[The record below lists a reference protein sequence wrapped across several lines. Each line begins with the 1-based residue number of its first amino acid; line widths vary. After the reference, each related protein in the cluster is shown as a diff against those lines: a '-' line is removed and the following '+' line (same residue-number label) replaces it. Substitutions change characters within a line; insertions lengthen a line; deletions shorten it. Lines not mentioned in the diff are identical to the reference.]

1 LQPEHSSIVST
12 SLNTVVEKILG
23 VLIIKST
30 PISEGANNQVYDIE
44 TKSGRFILKHY
55 PATPSDQRD
64 RFHAETKALQFL
76 NDVRLP
82 CIPRL
87 VGNDPDRRVA
97 IMEYVEGKT
106 LDAIASHHIQAAI
119 DFTLSLHDASK
130 DKNACEIGTASE
142 ACLSPIEV
150 SNQIAVRRSKLE
162 SSIAKHKDLGCFLEQ
177 KFDPVFVT
185 FHNAAIEKLEVSG
198 INAQTNLV
206 NDQLTLSP
214 SDFGFHNAL
223 DMKDKVI
230 FLDFEY
236 FGWDDPVRLVSDF
249 LLHPGHNLSVAQKEL
264 FARVTSEYFSNNDKS
279 FLPRLEALYPLIGL
293 RWCMILLNEF
303 LPERLARRRA
313 AGARDDAKAI
323 YARQLGKSET
333 LLTTLLET
341 KRVLPL

>member
-1 LQPEHSSIVST
+1 MQPEHSSNAS
-12 SLNTVVEKILG
+12 SSHNSVVEKILG
-23 VLIIKST
+23 ALVLKSV

-44 TKSGRFILKHY
+44 TENGRFILKHY
-55 PATPSDQRD
+55 PESPSDQRD
-64 RFHAETKALQFL
+64 RYHAETKALQFM
-76 NDVRLP
+76 NDVRIP

-87 VGNDPDRRVA
+87 FGNHSDHRIAV
-97 IMEYVEGKT
+97 MEYVEGKT
-106 LDAIASHHIQAAI
+106 IDIVASHHIQAAN
-119 DFTLSLHDASK
+119 DFTLSLHNTSK
-130 DKNACEIGTASE
+130 DKNACEIGAASE
-142 ACLSPIEV
+142 ACLRPIDV
-150 SNQIAVRRSKLE
+150 YNQIAMRRIKLE
-162 SSIAKHKDLGCFLEQ
+162 SSIAKHKDLERFLEQ
-177 KFDPVFVT
+177 KFDPVFVS
-185 FHNAAIEKLEVSG
+185 FQDAAIEKLEVSG